1 MLKQIIAAILAGAFV
16 CATAWLGGFGF
27 DTRGAEAAIVFF
39 SAVVASGFAYL
50 FTGLD
55 W

>member
-1 MLKQIIAAILAGAFV
+1 MLKRIIAAISTGAFV

-39 SAVVASGFAYL
+39 AAVAASGFAYL
-50 FTGLD
+50 FAGLD